1 MREKYLDETNPEML
15 QLTTKDKQRYM
26 ADFDSDDYDSFS
38 ETEEE
43 DLEPFKA
50 SYMV

>member
-1 MREKYLDETNPEML
+1 
-15 QLTTKDKQRYM
+15 M

-43 DLEPFKA
+43 DLEPCKAKA
-50 SYMV
+50 SSMV